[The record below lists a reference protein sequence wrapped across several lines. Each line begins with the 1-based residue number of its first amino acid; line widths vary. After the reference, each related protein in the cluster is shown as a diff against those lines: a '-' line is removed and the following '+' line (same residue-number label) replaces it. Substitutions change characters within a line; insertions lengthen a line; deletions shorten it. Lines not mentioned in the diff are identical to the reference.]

1 LKNSNFHHPST
12 RIRGTVSDRL
22 HGKKI
27 ALGVT
32 GSVAAFKSPEI
43 ARELMRLGAEVIP
56 VMSASGQSMIGT
68 DLMWWATGTK
78 PITDVTGDLE
88 HVSMAGVMNKPVD
101 LMLIAPCTTNTIAKL
116 AAGIADTSI
125 TLIASSLQGKG
136 IPILILGVAHE
147 DLINSPPIQDS
158 LDLLR
163 QRGIHIIEPVLSEGK
178 AKVPQTSEVIFEVL
192 DLLTP
197 KTLAGSNVIVTGG
210 PTREFIDNVRFISNA
225 SSGKTGIEIATE
237 AFLHGAE
244 TLLITGPSKEW
255 IPRKISVH
263 AVVSTQDMIDVTLKA
278 LKKQSTAKIVLS
290 AAMAD
295 FTLDSQLTGKIKSGQ
310 NLSLTLVPTKKLSDL
325 IKPQYPKST
334 LILFKA
340 EWDVTKEELI
350 ERAKLKLAHC
360 DGDAI
365 IANDLSQTDSGF
377 DVQMNQVIILLKD
390 GSMTDVSSSKKDL
403 ARNHLV
409 PLLG

>member
-1 LKNSNFHHPST
+1 LNNSNFQHPST
-12 RIRGTVSDRL
+12 RIRGTTSDRL

-56 VMSASGQSMIGT
+56 VMSTSGQSMIGI
-68 DLMWWATGTK
+68 DLMWWATGIK

-88 HVSMAGVMNKPVD
+88 HISLAGVMNKPVD

-116 AAGIADTSI
+116 ATGIADTSI

-147 DLINSPPIQDS
+147 DLINSPPIQES

-163 QRGIHIIEPVLSEGK
+163 QRGIHIIDPILSEGK
-178 AKVPQTSEVIFEVL
+178 AKVPETNEVIFEVL
-192 DLLTP
+192 DILTP
-197 KTLAGSNVIVTGG
+197 KTLAESNVVVTGG

-225 SSGKTGIEIATE
+225 SSGKTGVEIAIE
-237 AFLHGAE
+237 AFLHGAK
-244 TLLITGPSKEW
+244 TLLITGPTKEW
-255 IPRKISVH
+255 IPRKIGVH
-263 AVVSTQDMIDVTLKA
+263 AVVSTQDMIDATLTA
-278 LKKQSTAKIVLS
+278 LKTQPSSKLVLS
-290 AAMAD
+290 AAMGD
-295 FTLDSQLTGKIKSGQ
+295 FTLDRKLTGKIKSGQ
-310 NLSLTLVPTKKLSDL
+310 DLSLILVPTQKLSDL
-325 IKPQYPKST
+325 IKVQYPKAT

-340 EWDVTKEELI
+340 EWDVTKDELI
-350 ERAKLKLAHC
+350 ERAKLKLNQC

-365 IANDLSQTDSGF
+365 IANDLSRTDSGF
-377 DVQMNQVIILLKD
+377 DVQMNHVLILFKD
-390 GSMTDVSSSKKDL
+390 GSVKELDISKKDL
-403 ARNHLV
+403 ARNHIV